1 MKVHVLRLGHRKTRD
16 KRTTTHV
23 GLTARA
29 LGSSEMIFSGDRD
42 QNIID
47 TLNDVVDNWGGDFQV
62 TYCREWTNVINTFE
76 GSKVHLTM
84 YGLPLGDVIGKVR
97 SRAKNEDLLVL
108 VGGSKVPG
116 KVYGM
121 VDYNIS
127 ITNQPHSEISSLAI
141 FLDHLFQG
149 RELDLEFPGAKR
161 RIIPSNRNKNLELDE
176 RGQPP
181 KLSEGERS

>member
-29 LGSSEMIFSGDRD
+29 LGASEMIFSGDKD

-62 TYCREWTNVINTFE
+62 TFCREWASFINTFE
-76 GSKVHLTM
+76 GLKVHLTM
-84 YGLPLGDVIGKVR
+84 YGLPLEDVMGKVR
-97 SRAKNEDLLVL
+97 ARAKNEDLLVL

-176 RGQPP
+176 SNQPMD
-181 KLSEGERS
+181 